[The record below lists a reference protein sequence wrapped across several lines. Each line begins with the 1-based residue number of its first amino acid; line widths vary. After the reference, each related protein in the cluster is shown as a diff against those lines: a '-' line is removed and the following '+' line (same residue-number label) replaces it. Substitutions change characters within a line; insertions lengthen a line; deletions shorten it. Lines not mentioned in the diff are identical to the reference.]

1 MKIKKMIS
9 MVMAACML
17 LTLAFPAGAV
27 STGEQTSIPEG
38 YTPVYAIEDL
48 YAIRNYPAANYIL
61 MNDIDISETAPGGD
75 WDDGRGWTPIG
86 PKFTGVF
93 DGNGFSVI
101 GMNINVTSLPAGAP
115 TDYYTGLF
123 AKNSGTIKNLA
134 MVGGSVYINLMY
146 MNVYYGTIA
155 GYNSGRIE
163 NCSSS
168 TAISVTAKAANRG
181 SSSKAYFGG
190 IAGYSTGVIE
200 SSFNMGNLASGVYSS
215 YSDVH
220 YYSSSNSY
228 YGGIAGYTGGSSQI
242 NNVYNCGEIQ
252 CVRDAADGNAGGVG
266 INGGGIVGLF
276 TGNSSLTNAYNLK
289 DLTYT
294 ASGTKYIGSII
305 GYREG
310 TNTTIT
316 NCYYK
321 NTMAAGVGSGTDP
334 CMPKS
339 DAMLKFQGVYQGF
352 DFQNTW
358 FKSSDPYYPYPQLTE
373 NATCPTG
380 PAAPTLAADP
390 VTPTN
395 GNVTVTITYPADAAM
410 KEYKIGSG
418 EWSAYTQ
425 PVVLTTNGK
434 IYARG
439 ADAQGNYG
447 GTGMIAISNIG
458 AGLPEGYTPVYT
470 IEDLYAIRNYPAAN
484 YILMNDI
491 DISETAPGGDWDDG
505 RGWTPIGP
513 KFTGVFDGNG
523 FSVIGMNINVTSL
536 PAGAP
541 TDYYTG
547 LFAKNS
553 GTIKNLAMVGG
564 SVYINLMYMNV
575 YYGTIAGY
583 NSGRIENCSS
593 STAISVTA
601 KAANRGSSSKAYFGG
616 IAGYSTGVI
625 ESSFNMG
632 NLASGVYS
640 SYSDVHYYSSSNSYY
655 GGIAGY
661 TGGSSQINN
670 VYNCG
675 EIQCVRDAADGNA
688 GGVGINGGGI
698 VGLFTGNS
706 SLTNAYNLKDLTYT
720 ASGTKYIGSI
730 IGYREGTNT
739 TITNCYYKN
748 TMAAGVGSG
757 TDPCMPKS
765 DAMLKFQGVYQGFDF
780 QNTWFKSSD
789 PYYPYPQLI
798 ANPLIPVMVIQEGSS
813 TVVDE
818 ANGFIYGI
826 DGNVQLTPATGLSF
840 GTGSL
845 VKLAYP
851 DGSYKTF
858 TVVIFGDVN
867 GDGLINA
874 IDADICTLVQNWMI
888 EWDETEDAALIKA
901 ADVNGDGRVDSVDAD
916 IISLHEN
923 WLVTIDQTTGLVS

>member
-134 MVGGSVYINLMY
+134 MVGGSASIGLTDK
-146 MNVYYGTIA
+146 NVYYGTIA
-155 GYNSGRIE
+155 GRNGGTIE
-163 NCSSS
+163 NCSNESDFS
-168 TAISVTAKAANRG
+168 CVIGSGSNFSGYTGGITGYNAGTVIESNNKGDLTVTAKAANRG

-266 INGGGIVGLF
+266 INGGGIVGRY

-339 DAMLKFQGVYQGF
+339 DAMLKF
-352 DFQNTW
+352 
-358 FKSSDPYYPYPQLTE
+358 
-373 NATCPTG
+373 
-380 PAAPTLAADP
+380 P
-390 VTPTN
+390 V
-395 GNVTVTITYPADAAM
+395 I
-410 KEYKIGSG
+410 
-418 EWSAYTQ
+418 
-425 PVVLTTNGK
+425 
-434 IYARG
+434 
-439 ADAQGNYG
+439 
-447 GTGMIAISNIG
+447 
-458 AGLPEGYTPVYT
+458 
-470 IEDLYAIRNYPAAN
+470 
-484 YILMNDI
+484 
-491 DISETAPGGDWDDG
+491 
-505 RGWTPIGP
+505 
-513 KFTGVFDGNG
+513 
-523 FSVIGMNINVTSL
+523 
-536 PAGAP
+536 
-541 TDYYTG
+541 
-547 LFAKNS
+547 
-553 GTIKNLAMVGG
+553 
-564 SVYINLMYMNV
+564 
-575 YYGTIAGY
+575 
-583 NSGRIENCSS
+583 
-593 STAISVTA
+593 
-601 KAANRGSSSKAYFGG
+601 
-616 IAGYSTGVI
+616 
-625 ESSFNMG
+625 
-632 NLASGVYS
+632 
-640 SYSDVHYYSSSNSYY
+640 
-655 GGIAGY
+655 
-661 TGGSSQINN
+661 
-670 VYNCG
+670 
-675 EIQCVRDAADGNA
+675 
-688 GGVGINGGGI
+688 
-698 VGLFTGNS
+698 
-706 SLTNAYNLKDLTYT
+706 
-720 ASGTKYIGSI
+720 
-730 IGYREGTNT
+730 
-739 TITNCYYKN
+739 
-748 TMAAGVGSG
+748 
-757 TDPCMPKS
+757 
-765 DAMLKFQGVYQGFDF
+765 YQGFDF